1 MLFQNELT
9 GEDSDASTDNEVS
22 VNWEVEDPE
31 SGLDYCEWAIGEL
44 SGLDYCEW
52 AIGELSGLDYCE
64 WAIGELSGL
73 DWTTVNGP

>member
-22 VNWEVEDPE
+22 VNWEVDDPE

-44 SGLDYCEW
+44 SGLLLIKE
-52 AIGELSGLDYCE
+52 
-64 WAIGELSGL
+64 
-73 DWTTVNGP
+73 